1 LRVVARHCS
10 GAVQSGIRGTRR
22 TFIPELPPSTPVIIL
37 CGGEGTRIADV
48 SGDAVPKPLIRIG
61 DKPILWHIMKIYEA
75 HGFNRFILALGH
87 LGWQIK
93 DYFLNERL
101 MDCDFRLD
109 VEGDERRIE
118 MLSGPSANSR
128 SILFAET
135 GEKTQTGERV
145 ARCRRYVESDHFMVT
160 YGDGV
165 GDIDVTALGRFAL
178 EQGKIGAVTSVTP
191 AGRFGN
197 IESTDG
203 TVTAFNEKPD
213 AGGGSINGG
222 FFVFRR
228 EFFEVLDRYG
238 DVMLER
244 EPMDELVAR
253 GELSAYRHE
262 GFWEPMDT
270 MREYRLLNQLWQ
282 QEEARWK
289 VW

>member
-1 LRVVARHCS
+1 MLS
-10 GAVQSGIRGTRR
+10 KD
-22 TFIPELPPSTPVIIL
+22 TPVIIL
-37 CGGEGTRIADV
+37 CGGEGSRIADV
-48 SGDAVPKPLIRIG
+48 SRDAVPKPLIRIG

-75 HGFNRFILALGH
+75 HGFSNFILALGH
-87 LGWQIK
+87 LGWEIK

-109 VEGDERRIE
+109 VDGDTQRTKILCE
-118 MLSGPSANSR
+118 PSRATR
-128 SILFAET
+128 SIIFADT
-135 GEKTQTGERV
+135 GEATQTGERI
-145 ARCRRYVESDHFMVT
+145 ARCGKYVTTDYFMAT

-165 GDIDVTALGRFAL
+165 GDIDIGALAQFAV
-178 EQGKIGAVTSVTP
+178 EQGKIGTVTSVTP

-197 IESTDG
+197 IEIDNG

-222 FFVFRR
+222 FFVFKR
-228 EFFEVLDRYG
+228 EFLDVVGKFG

-253 GELSAYRHE
+253 GELAAYRHT

-270 MREYRLLNQLWQ
+270 VREYRLLNRMWNSG
-282 QEEARWK
+282 EAKWKRW
-289 VW
+289 

>member
-1 LRVVARHCS
+1 M
-10 GAVQSGIRGTRR
+10 
-22 TFIPELPPSTPVIIL
+22 LPKDTPVIIL
-37 CGGEGTRIADV
+37 CGGEGSRIADV
-48 SGDAVPKPLIRIG
+48 SRDAVPKPLIRIG

-75 HGFNRFILALGH
+75 HGFSNFILALGH

-109 VEGDERRIE
+109 VDGDQHRVEV
-118 MLSGPSANSR
+118 LSEAMSTKR
-128 SILFAET
+128 SIIFAET
-135 GEKTQTGERV
+135 GETSQTGERI
-145 ARCRRYVESDHFMVT
+145 ARCRKYVTGDHFMAT

-165 GDIDVTALGRFAL
+165 GDIDIGALGRFAI
-178 EQGKIGAVTSVTP
+178 EQDKVGTVTSVTP

-197 IESTDG
+197 IEVNGG

-222 FFVFRR
+222 FFVFKRA
-228 EFFEVLDRYG
+228 FFDVVDKYG

-244 EPMDELVAR
+244 EPMDDLVDR
-253 GELSAYRHE
+253 GELAAYRHA

-270 MREYRLLNQLWQ
+270 MREFRMLNRRW
-282 QEEARWK
+282 EGGDAPWK